1 MGSSQQFSLRWNN
14 YLKHITCAF
23 DTLRTDED
31 LVDVTLS
38 CEGKRIRAHKMLLSA
53 CSTYFRDLFK
63 ENPCQHPVIIFRNV
77 KFDDLAALVDFM
89 YQGEVNVVQE
99 QLASFLTTAELLAVQ
114 GLTDGTGKDND
125 GLVEDD
131 LEIPNEPEI
140 QLQNSS
146 IKSTIDAKRS
156 KSPSSPM
163 PYHAVELQTETP
175 PTKRR
180 KCRDNTNTNA
190 DKTVSNALS
199 GKDSE
204 NKISDNQTIPG
215 SDPVEI
221 IPLMPNLKL
230 EMPEYLE
237 QDGSSC
243 SYEEQSIGD
252 SSLNKIGI
260 EDTPSNT
267 PDHDQKPD
275 ITQTFYTSSQSV
287 SDSLDSK
294 HQSAD
299 VGHLLSKPSTSG
311 ERLAQEAV
319 QGKDQR
325 VKDDPPER
333 LSMNMKQHR
342 LRKIISLGRKKCPQ
356 KRCRVCYVHG
366 IQPKHEAPPYGN
378 QQQAILVCQEGVRRR
393 SKPLHDESGRWVCD
407 VCGRTYN
414 RGDSLAHHRS
424 IHRGDTICPIC
435 QAVFTRKYTMRCHMV
450 NVHGV
455 K

>member
-125 GLVEDD
+125 SLVEDD
-131 LEIPNEPEI
+131 IEIPNEPEV
-140 QLQNSS
+140 QLQNTSG
-146 IKSTIDAKRS
+146 KSTGDSKRN

-163 PYHAVELQTETP
+163 TYHAIELQPEVP
-175 PTKRR
+175 PNKRR
-180 KCRDNTNTNA
+180 KTRDSTNA
-190 DKTVSNALS
+190 NTEKNSGSNTKDPDGKTL
-199 GKDSE
+199 E
-204 NKISDNQTIPG
+204 NQTGPG

-243 SYEEQSIGD
+243 SYEDQSIGD
-252 SSLNKIGI
+252 NTLNKITI
-260 EDTPSNT
+260 DDTSSNT
-267 PDHDQKPD
+267 PDHEQKPD
-275 ITQTFYTSSQSV
+275 ISQTFYSSQST
-287 SDSLDSK
+287 SDGLDSK
-294 HQSAD
+294 HQSD

-311 ERLAQEAV
+311 ERVTQEAV
-319 QGKDQR
+319 QDSHTVVIEHPSHSCKLCGKSFWNRDSMY
-325 VKDDPPER
+325 KH
-333 LSMNMKQHR
+333 MNMHKGTTQCPVCHKVLSR
-342 LRKIISLGRKKCPQ
+342 TTHMKRHLKNRHGWHGSVGTTTTATAAGLAGGVETPAPIS
-356 KRCRVCYVHG
+356 VSST
-366 IQPKHEAPPYGN
+366 A
-378 QQQAILVCQEGVRRR
+378 QAIAQQNAGSPSSIDANATYTTIRIR
-393 SKPLHDESGRWVCD
+393 ESSVERI
-407 VCGRTYN
+407 T
-414 RGDSLAHHRS
+414 SS
-424 IHRGDTICPIC
+424 PIP
-435 QAVFTRKYTMRCHMV
+435 
-450 NVHGV
+450 
-455 K
+455 

>member
-14 YLKHITCAF
+14 YLRHITCAF
-23 DTLRTDED
+23 GTLRTDED

-89 YQGEVNVVQE
+89 YRGEVNVVQE
-99 QLASFLTTAELLAVQ
+99 QLTSFLTTAELLAVQ
-114 GLTDGTGKDND
+114 GLTDGTGKDKD

-146 IKSTIDAKRS
+146 IKSTMDTKRS

-163 PYHAVELQTETP
+163 PYHAVELQTGSP

-180 KCRDNTNTNA
+180 KCRDNTSTNA
-190 DKTVSNALS
+190 DKTVSNTLS
-199 GKDSE
+199 GKDSD
-204 NKISDNQTIPG
+204 NKISDNQTLSG

-275 ITQTFYTSSQSV
+275 ITQTFYTSTHSV

-294 HQSAD
+294 HQLAD

-319 QGKDQR
+319 QGG
-325 VKDDPPER
+325 V
-333 LSMNMKQHR
+333 
-342 LRKIISLGRKKCPQ
+342 GRNW
-356 KRCRVCYVHG
+356 
-366 IQPKHEAPPYGN
+366 KH
-378 QQQAILVCQEGVRRR
+378 V
-393 SKPLHDESGRWVCD
+393 
-407 VCGRTYN
+407 
-414 RGDSLAHHRS
+414 
-424 IHRGDTICPIC
+424 GDTTGQVVMQGPGCFSCRLCGSVYKHLASLTQHLEVHRNQTTCILCHTTLSRRTDLRRHMRLKHNM
-435 QAVFTRKYTMRCHMV
+435 QWQKTMQRQRSP
-450 NVHGV
+450 
-455 K
+455 KKKLDS

>member
-125 GLVEDD
+125 SLVEDD
-131 LEIPNEPEI
+131 IEIPNEPEV
-140 QLQNSS
+140 QLQNTSG
-146 IKSTIDAKRS
+146 KSTGDSKRN

-163 PYHAVELQTETP
+163 TYHAIELQPEVP
-175 PTKRR
+175 PNKRR
-180 KCRDNTNTNA
+180 KTRDSTNA
-190 DKTVSNALS
+190 NTEKNSGSNTKDPDGKTL
-199 GKDSE
+199 E
-204 NKISDNQTIPG
+204 NQTGPG

-243 SYEEQSIGD
+243 SYEDQSIGD
-252 SSLNKIGI
+252 NTLNKITI
-260 EDTPSNT
+260 DDTSSNT
-267 PDHDQKPD
+267 PDHEQKPD
-275 ITQTFYTSSQSV
+275 ISQTFYSSQST
-287 SDSLDSK
+287 SDGLDSK
-294 HQSAD
+294 HQSD

-311 ERLAQEAV
+311 ERVTQEAV
-319 QGKDQR
+319 QGGVGRNRKHVGDTTGQVVMQGPGR
-325 VKDDPPER
+325 FPCR
-333 LSMNMKQHR
+333 LCGNVYRHLASLTQHLEVHRNQTTCIVCHTTLSRRTDLRRHMR
-342 LRKIISLGRKKCPQ
+342 LKHQIPWQ
-356 KRCRVCYVHG
+356 K
-366 IQPKHEAPPYGN
+366 
-378 QQQAILVCQEGVRRR
+378 
-393 SKPLHDESGRWVCD
+393 
-407 VCGRTYN
+407 T
-414 RGDSLAHHRS
+414 
-424 IHRGDTICPIC
+424 IHRQRSPKSELDS
-435 QAVFTRKYTMRCHMV
+435 
-450 NVHGV
+450 
-455 K
+455 

>member
-125 GLVEDD
+125 SLEDD
-131 LEIPNEPEI
+131 IEIPNEPEV
-140 QLQNSS
+140 QLQNTSGKSS
-146 IKSTIDAKRS
+146 GEKRN
-156 KSPSSPM
+156 KSPSSPI
-163 PYHAVELQTETP
+163 PFHSVELQPEVHP
-175 PTKRR
+175 NKRR
-180 KCRDNTNTNA
+180 KTRDSTNA
-190 DKTVSNALS
+190 NAEKNSAGNSAS
-199 GKDSE
+199 GKDTDG
-204 NKISDNQTIPG
+204 KTSDSQNRSG

-221 IPLMPNLKL
+221 IPLMPSLKL

-243 SYEEQSIGD
+243 SYEDQSLGD
-252 SSLNKIGI
+252 NPLNKNTLD
-260 EDTPSNT
+260 DTSST
-267 PDHDQKPD
+267 PDHDQKLD
-275 ITQTFYTSSQSV
+275 ISQTFYSSQST
-287 SDSLDSK
+287 SDGLDGK
-294 HQSAD
+294 HQSD

-311 ERLAQEAV
+311 ERLAPEIVQEPSKTTGGAPV
-319 QGKDQR
+319 ARSAHTPTSYCDKCGVTFTTQHALLRHITSKHEDSPNSAAYCNICQR
-325 VKDDPPER
+325 VFKTKWSR
-333 LSMNMKQHR
+333 ATHNSRYHR
-342 LRKIISLGRKKCPQ
+342 
-356 KRCRVCYVHG
+356 
-366 IQPKHEAPPYGN
+366 N
-378 QQQAILVCQEGVRRR
+378 
-393 SKPLHDESGRWVCD
+393 
-407 VCGRTYN
+407 
-414 RGDSLAHHRS
+414 
-424 IHRGDTICPIC
+424 
-435 QAVFTRKYTMRCHMV
+435 
-450 NVHGV
+450 
-455 K
+455 

>member
-114 GLTDGTGKDND
+114 GLTDGTGKDD
-125 GLVEDD
+125 SLVEDD
-131 LEIPNEPEI
+131 LEIPNEPEV
-140 QLQNSS
+140 QLQNTSG
-146 IKSTIDAKRS
+146 KSTGDNKRN

-163 PYHAVELQTETP
+163 PYHAVELQPEVP
-175 PTKRR
+175 PNKRR
-180 KCRDNTNTNA
+180 KIRESTNVNA
-190 DKTVSNALS
+190 EKNSAGMNAKDCDGKT
-199 GKDSE
+199 SE
-204 NKISDNQTIPG
+204 NQTG
-215 SDPVEI
+215 SASDPVEI

-243 SYEEQSIGD
+243 SYEDQSIGD
-252 SSLNKIGI
+252 STLNKITI
-260 EDTPSNT
+260 DDTSSTT
-267 PDHDQKPD
+267 PDHEQKPD
-275 ITQTFYTSSQSV
+275 ISQTFYSSQST
-287 SDSLDSK
+287 SDGLDGK
-294 HQSAD
+294 HQSD

-311 ERLAQEAV
+311 ERATQDAV
-319 QGKDQR
+319 QGGVGRNRKHVGDTTGQVVMQGPGR
-325 VKDDPPER
+325 FPCR
-333 LSMNMKQHR
+333 LCGNVYRHLASLTQHLEVHRNQTTCIVCHTTLSRRTDLRRHMR
-342 LRKIISLGRKKCPQ
+342 LKHQIPWQ
-356 KRCRVCYVHG
+356 K
-366 IQPKHEAPPYGN
+366 
-378 QQQAILVCQEGVRRR
+378 
-393 SKPLHDESGRWVCD
+393 
-407 VCGRTYN
+407 T
-414 RGDSLAHHRS
+414 
-424 IHRGDTICPIC
+424 IHRQRSPKSELDS
-435 QAVFTRKYTMRCHMV
+435 
-450 NVHGV
+450 
-455 K
+455 

>member
-125 GLVEDD
+125 SLVEDD
-131 LEIPNEPEI
+131 IEIPNEPEV
-140 QLQNSS
+140 QLQNTSGKSS
-146 IKSTIDAKRS
+146 GDSKRN

-163 PYHAVELQTETP
+163 PYHAIELQPEVP
-175 PTKRR
+175 PNKRR
-180 KCRDNTNTNA
+180 KTRDSTNA
-190 DKTVSNALS
+190 NMEKNSAGSNAKDPD
-199 GKDSE
+199 GKTLESL
-204 NKISDNQTIPG
+204 TGPG

-230 EMPEYLE
+230 EVPEYLE

-243 SYEEQSIGD
+243 SYEDQSIGD
-252 SSLNKIGI
+252 NTLNKITI
-260 EDTPSNT
+260 DDTSSNT
-267 PDHDQKPD
+267 PDHEQKPD
-275 ITQTFYTSSQSV
+275 ISQTFYSSQST
-287 SDSLDSK
+287 SDGLDGK
-294 HQSAD
+294 HQSD

-311 ERLAQEAV
+311 ERVTQEAL
-319 QGKDQR
+319 QGGVGRNRKHVGDTTGQVVMQGPGR
-325 VKDDPPER
+325 FPCR
-333 LSMNMKQHR
+333 LCGNVYRHLASLTQHLEVHRNQTTCIVCHTTLSRRTDLRRHMR
-342 LRKIISLGRKKCPQ
+342 LKHQIPWQ
-356 KRCRVCYVHG
+356 K
-366 IQPKHEAPPYGN
+366 
-378 QQQAILVCQEGVRRR
+378 
-393 SKPLHDESGRWVCD
+393 
-407 VCGRTYN
+407 T
-414 RGDSLAHHRS
+414 
-424 IHRGDTICPIC
+424 IHRQRSPKSELDS
-435 QAVFTRKYTMRCHMV
+435 
-450 NVHGV
+450 
-455 K
+455 

>member
-125 GLVEDD
+125 SLVEDD
-131 LEIPNEPEI
+131 IEIPNEPEV
-140 QLQNSS
+140 QLQNTCG
-146 IKSTIDAKRS
+146 KSTGDSKRN

-163 PYHAVELQTETP
+163 PYHAIELQPEVP
-175 PTKRR
+175 PNKRR
-180 KCRDNTNTNA
+180 KTRDSTNA
-190 DKTVSNALS
+190 NTEKNSGSNAKDPD
-199 GKDSE
+199 GKTLE
-204 NKISDNQTIPG
+204 NQTGPG

-221 IPLMPNLKL
+221 IPLMPSLKL

-243 SYEEQSIGD
+243 SYEDQSIGD
-252 SSLNKIGI
+252 NTLNKITI
-260 EDTPSNT
+260 DDTSSNT
-267 PDHDQKPD
+267 PDHEQKPD
-275 ITQTFYTSSQSV
+275 ISQTFYSSQST
-287 SDSLDSK
+287 SDGLDGK
-294 HQSAD
+294 HQSD

-311 ERLAQEAV
+311 ERESQEAV
-319 QGKDQR
+319 QGGVGRNRKHVGDTTGQVVMQGPGR
-325 VKDDPPER
+325 FPCR
-333 LSMNMKQHR
+333 LCGNVYRHLASLTQHLEVHRNQTTCIVCHTTLSRRTDLRRHMR
-342 LRKIISLGRKKCPQ
+342 LKHQIPWQ
-356 KRCRVCYVHG
+356 K
-366 IQPKHEAPPYGN
+366 
-378 QQQAILVCQEGVRRR
+378 
-393 SKPLHDESGRWVCD
+393 
-407 VCGRTYN
+407 T
-414 RGDSLAHHRS
+414 
-424 IHRGDTICPIC
+424 IHRQRSPKSELDS
-435 QAVFTRKYTMRCHMV
+435 
-450 NVHGV
+450 
-455 K
+455 

>member
-23 DTLRTDED
+23 DTLRTEED

-125 GLVEDD
+125 SLVEDD
-131 LEIPNEPEI
+131 MELPNEPEI
-140 QLQNSS
+140 QLQNAASKTMDS
-146 IKSTIDAKRS
+146 KRN

-163 PYHAVELQTETP
+163 PYHPIDIQPDAP
-175 PTKRR
+175 PSKRR
-180 KCRDNTNTNA
+180 KCRENANTNA
-190 DKTVSNALS
+190 DKTV
-199 GKDSE
+199 
-204 NKISDNQTIPG
+204 
-215 SDPVEI
+215 V
-221 IPLMPNLKL
+221 
-230 EMPEYLE
+230 

-243 SYEEQSIGD
+243 SYEEQSLGD
-252 SSLNKIGI
+252 NSLNKIGI
-260 EDTPSNT
+260 EDTSSNT
-267 PDHDQKPD
+267 PEHDQKPD
-275 ITQTFYTSSQSV
+275 ITQTFYSSNQST
-287 SDSLDSK
+287 SDSMDLK

-311 ERLAQEAV
+311 ERLTQEAV
-319 QGKDQR
+319 Q
-325 VKDDPPER
+325 E
-333 LSMNMKQHR
+333 
-342 LRKIISLGRKKCPQ
+342 
-356 KRCRVCYVHG
+356 
-366 IQPKHEAPPYGN
+366 PKHASTSIGN
-378 QQQAILVCQEGVRRR
+378 HHRHGEQPEQSQSQSQQQQQQQQHQYQQQQQTNVGYERIRRR

-407 VCGRTYN
+407 VCGRAYN

-435 QAVFTRKYTMRCHMV
+435 QSVFTRKYTMRCHMF
-450 NVHGV
+450 NIHGI

>member
-125 GLVEDD
+125 SLVEDD
-131 LEIPNEPEI
+131 IELPNEPEV
-140 QLQNSS
+140 QLQNTSG
-146 IKSTIDAKRS
+146 KSTGDSKRN

-163 PYHAVELQTETP
+163 PYHAIELQPEVP
-175 PTKRR
+175 PNKRR
-180 KCRDNTNTNA
+180 KTRDSTNA
-190 DKTVSNALS
+190 NTEKNSGNNAKDPDGKTL
-199 GKDSE
+199 E
-204 NKISDNQTIPG
+204 NQTGPG

-221 IPLMPNLKL
+221 IPLMPSLKL

-243 SYEEQSIGD
+243 SYEDQSIGD
-252 SSLNKIGI
+252 NTLNKITI
-260 EDTPSNT
+260 DDTSSNT
-267 PDHDQKPD
+267 PDHEQKPD
-275 ITQTFYTSSQSV
+275 ISQTFYSSQST
-287 SDSLDSK
+287 SDGLDGK
-294 HQSAD
+294 HQSD

-311 ERLAQEAV
+311 ERVTQEAV
-319 QGKDQR
+319 QERAAGDA
-325 VKDDPPER
+325 VAGGDDDDADAVSASGVAE
-333 LSMNMKQHR
+333 LVDDDYGQSGAAADAG
-342 LRKIISLGRKKCPQ
+342 LLF
-356 KRCRVCYVHG
+356 RCRICWKG
-366 IQPKHEAPPYGN
+366 FKHPMS
-378 QQQAILVCQEGVRRR
+378 LT
-393 SKPLHDESGRWVCD
+393 LHKDLHTGQTR
-407 VCGRTYN
+407 
-414 RGDSLAHHRS
+414 
-424 IHRGDTICPIC
+424 CPIC
-435 QAVFTRKYTMRCHMV
+435 QRIFSRSYDMKAHLLRIHKRQHTFSVFDAKSNFRK
-450 NVHGV
+450 
-455 K
+455 

>member
-125 GLVEDD
+125 SLVEDD
-131 LEIPNEPEI
+131 IEIPNEPEV
-140 QLQNSS
+140 QLQNTSG
-146 IKSTIDAKRS
+146 KSTGDSKRN

-163 PYHAVELQTETP
+163 TYHAIELQPEVP
-175 PTKRR
+175 PNKRR
-180 KCRDNTNTNA
+180 KTRDSTNA
-190 DKTVSNALS
+190 NTEKNSGSNTKDPDGKTL
-199 GKDSE
+199 E
-204 NKISDNQTIPG
+204 NQIGPG

-243 SYEEQSIGD
+243 SYEDQSIGD
-252 SSLNKIGI
+252 NTLNKITI
-260 EDTPSNT
+260 DDTSSNT
-267 PDHDQKPD
+267 PDHEQKPD
-275 ITQTFYTSSQSV
+275 ISQTFYSSQST
-287 SDSLDSK
+287 SDGLDGK
-294 HQSAD
+294 HQSD
-299 VGHLLSKPSTSG
+299 VGGVGRNRKHVGDTTGQVVMQGPGRFPCRLCGNVYRHLASLTQHLEVHRNQTTCIVCHTTLSRRTDLRRHM
-311 ERLAQEAV
+311 RLKHQI
-319 QGKDQR
+319 
-325 VKDDPPER
+325 PW
-333 LSMNMKQHR
+333 
-342 LRKIISLGRKKCPQ
+342 Q
-356 KRCRVCYVHG
+356 K
-366 IQPKHEAPPYGN
+366 
-378 QQQAILVCQEGVRRR
+378 
-393 SKPLHDESGRWVCD
+393 
-407 VCGRTYN
+407 T
-414 RGDSLAHHRS
+414 
-424 IHRGDTICPIC
+424 IHRQRSPKSELDS
-435 QAVFTRKYTMRCHMV
+435 
-450 NVHGV
+450 
-455 K
+455 

>member
-23 DTLRTDED
+23 DTLRTEED

-125 GLVEDD
+125 SLVEDD

-140 QLQNSS
+140 QLQNASS
-146 IKSTIDAKRS
+146 KSTDSKRN
-156 KSPSSPM
+156 KSPSSPL
-163 PYHAVELQTETP
+163 PYHSVDLQPDAP
-175 PTKRR
+175 PSKRR
-180 KCRDNTNTNA
+180 KCRENANTNA
-190 DKTVSNALS
+190 EKTAGNALAT
-199 GKDSE
+199 KDTDNKSSE
-204 NKISDNQTIPG
+204 NQTSTG

-230 EMPEYLE
+230 EMPEYLV

-243 SYEEQSIGD
+243 SYEDQSLGD

-260 EDTPSNT
+260 EDTSSNT

-275 ITQTFYTSSQSV
+275 ISQTFYSSSQPT
-287 SDSLDSK
+287 SDNLDLK

-299 VGHLLSKPSTSG
+299 VGKKYNRHLLSKPGTSG
-311 ERLAQEAV
+311 ERLTQEAV
-319 QGKDQR
+319 QAAAAATTTTTTTATTTTTTTNYVDRSPVFLNPPSFDSRATLARPSTKLPNSARRSLARNIEYVSLEWKSDQPLTGIYIGLAGGFNII
-325 VKDDPPER
+325 V
-333 LSMNMKQHR
+333 LS
-342 LRKIISLGRKKCPQ
+342 
-356 KRCRVCYVHG
+356 CRV
-366 IQPKHEAPPYGN
+366 
-378 QQQAILVCQEGVRRR
+378 L
-393 SKPLHDESGRWVCD
+393 
-407 VCGRTYN
+407 
-414 RGDSLAHHRS
+414 
-424 IHRGDTICPIC
+424 
-435 QAVFTRKYTMRCHMV
+435 
-450 NVHGV
+450 
-455 K
+455 

>member
-125 GLVEDD
+125 SLVEDD
-131 LEIPNEPEI
+131 IEIPNEPEV
-140 QLQNSS
+140 QLQNTSG
-146 IKSTIDAKRS
+146 KSTGDSKRN

-163 PYHAVELQTETP
+163 PYHAIELQPEVP
-175 PTKRR
+175 PNKRR
-180 KCRDNTNTNA
+180 KTRDSTNA
-190 DKTVSNALS
+190 NTEKNSGSNAKDPD
-199 GKDSE
+199 GKTLE
-204 NKISDNQTIPG
+204 NQTGPG

-221 IPLMPNLKL
+221 IPLMPSLKL

-243 SYEEQSIGD
+243 SYEDQSIGD
-252 SSLNKIGI
+252 NTLNKITI
-260 EDTPSNT
+260 DDTSSNT
-267 PDHDQKPD
+267 PDHEQKPD
-275 ITQTFYTSSQSV
+275 ISQTFYSSQST
-287 SDSLDSK
+287 SDGLDGK
-294 HQSAD
+294 HQSD

-311 ERLAQEAV
+311 ERVSQEAV
-319 QGKDQR
+319 QERAAGDAAAGG
-325 VKDDPPER
+325 DDDDADAVSASGVAELVPDDDYGQSGAAADAG
-333 LSMNMKQHR
+333 L
-342 LRKIISLGRKKCPQ
+342 LF
-356 KRCRVCYVHG
+356 RCRICWKG
-366 IQPKHEAPPYGN
+366 FKHPMS
-378 QQQAILVCQEGVRRR
+378 LT
-393 SKPLHDESGRWVCD
+393 LHKDLHTGQTR
-407 VCGRTYN
+407 
-414 RGDSLAHHRS
+414 
-424 IHRGDTICPIC
+424 CPIC
-435 QAVFTRKYTMRCHMV
+435 QRIFSRSYDMKAHLLRIHKRQHTFSVFDAKSNFRK
-450 NVHGV
+450 
-455 K
+455 

>member
-125 GLVEDD
+125 SLVEDD
-131 LEIPNEPEI
+131 IEIPNEPEV
-140 QLQNSS
+140 QLQNTCG
-146 IKSTIDAKRS
+146 KSTGDSKRN

-163 PYHAVELQTETP
+163 PYHAIELQPEVP
-175 PTKRR
+175 PNKRR
-180 KCRDNTNTNA
+180 KTRDSTNA
-190 DKTVSNALS
+190 NTEKNSGSNAKDPD
-199 GKDSE
+199 GKTLE
-204 NKISDNQTIPG
+204 NQTGPG

-221 IPLMPNLKL
+221 IPLMPSLKL

-243 SYEEQSIGD
+243 SYEDQSIGD
-252 SSLNKIGI
+252 NTLNKITI
-260 EDTPSNT
+260 DDTSSNT
-267 PDHDQKPD
+267 PDHEQKPD
-275 ITQTFYTSSQSV
+275 ISQTFYSSQST
-287 SDSLDSK
+287 SDGLDGK
-294 HQSAD
+294 HQSD

-311 ERLAQEAV
+311 ERESQEAV
-319 QGKDQR
+319 QESLKDLVIYLTRCPLSTKYLGHTLGDEHHDRSPSRITSSNMSHHKFKKKKGPATR
-325 VKDDPPER
+325 VRQPC
-333 LSMNMKQHR
+333 
-342 LRKIISLGRKKCPQ
+342 KKCQENNDTSLKPVVTTFCNDCVD
-356 KRCRVCYVHG
+356 KPHLCLRCFN
-366 IQPKHEAPPYGN
+366 I
-378 QQQAILVCQEGVRRR
+378 
-393 SKPLHDESGRWVCD
+393 
-407 VCGRTYN
+407 
-414 RGDSLAHHRS
+414 
-424 IHRGDTICPIC
+424 IHRITTDD
-435 QAVFTRKYTMRCHMV
+435 
-450 NVHGV
+450 
-455 K
+455 

>member
-23 DTLRTDED
+23 DTLRTEED

-125 GLVEDD
+125 SLVEDD
-131 LEIPNEPEI
+131 MELPNEPEI
-140 QLQNSS
+140 QLQNAASKTMDS
-146 IKSTIDAKRS
+146 KRN

-163 PYHAVELQTETP
+163 PYHPIDIQPDAP
-175 PTKRR
+175 PSKRR
-180 KCRDNTNTNA
+180 KCRENANTNA
-190 DKTVSNALS
+190 DKTVGNALS
-199 GKDSE
+199 TKDSE
-204 NKISDNQTIPG
+204 NKSSENQSTAG

-230 EMPEYLE
+230 EMPEYLV

-243 SYEEQSIGD
+243 SYEEQSLGD
-252 SSLNKIGI
+252 NSLNKIGI
-260 EDTPSNT
+260 EDTSSNT
-267 PDHDQKPD
+267 PEHDQKPD
-275 ITQTFYTSSQSV
+275 ITQTFYSSNQST
-287 SDSLDSK
+287 SDSMDLK

-311 ERLAQEAV
+311 ERLTQEAV
-319 QGKDQR
+319 QGGITYVSGQPHSLSKANGHGKVCVHCKQR
-325 VKDDPPER
+325 GMVTSRGKLRQTRFKCWPCNACLCRWPCFVDFHKMRAIPHIPP
-333 LSMNMKQHR
+333 
-342 LRKIISLGRKKCPQ
+342 P
-356 KRCRVCYVHG
+356 
-366 IQPKHEAPPYGN
+366 
-378 QQQAILVCQEGVRRR
+378 
-393 SKPLHDESGRWVCD
+393 
-407 VCGRTYN
+407 
-414 RGDSLAHHRS
+414 
-424 IHRGDTICPIC
+424 
-435 QAVFTRKYTMRCHMV
+435 
-450 NVHGV
+450 
-455 K
+455 

>member
-23 DTLRTDED
+23 DTLRTEED

-125 GLVEDD
+125 SLAEDD

-140 QLQNSS
+140 QLKNASS
-146 IKSTIDAKRS
+146 KTAEKKRN

-163 PYHAVELQTETP
+163 PYHAVELQPDIP

-180 KCRDNTNTNA
+180 KCRENTSTNA
-190 DKTVSNALS
+190 DKAVSNALS
-199 GKDSE
+199 AKDSE
-204 NKISDNQTIPG
+204 NKTTENQTTTS

-243 SYEEQSIGD
+243 SYEEQSLGD
-252 SSLNKIGI
+252 SSLNKIAI
-260 EDTPSNT
+260 EDTSSNT
-267 PDHDQKPD
+267 PDNDQKPD
-275 ITQTFYTSSQSV
+275 ISQTFYSSSQST
-287 SDSLDSK
+287 SDNLDPK
-294 HQSAD
+294 HQSSD
-299 VGHLLSKPSTSG
+299 VGHLISKPSTSG
-311 ERLAQEAV
+311 ERLTQEAV
-319 QGKDQR
+319 QEPKHDTPIGNHHQQLHEQQEHLQR
-325 VKDDPPER
+325 QQQQ
-333 LSMNMKQHR
+333 LHHQQQQHQPQPQQQQQQQPQQVQQP
-342 LRKIISLGRKKCPQ
+342 SLG
-356 KRCRVCYVHG
+356 
-366 IQPKHEAPPYGN
+366 YGM
-378 QQQAILVCQEGVRRR
+378 RRR
-393 SKPLHDESGRWVCD
+393 SKPLHDENGRWVCD

-435 QAVFTRKYTMRCHMV
+435 QAIFTRKYTMRCHLH